1 MWAAVSRSPFLAAGI
16 CPRRIEELEAG
27 KPKLC
32 RKLACVNVLSYH
44 WPTMIRKAPNRNVL
58 VVLAALFIIGSLPA
72 QTVLA
77 ESKAY
82 SKAGEYL
89 LLYFQNKIM
98 KSQEF
103 IDRFGV
109 LDWKDISQEVKDS
122 MDYVRDRESRKP
134 SVTRTNH
141 MFSLGMYWSTK

>member
-1 MWAAVSRSPFLAAGI
+1 MRASPTS
-16 CPRRIEELEAG
+16 
-27 KPKLC
+27 K
-32 RKLACVNVLSYH
+32 
-44 WPTMIRKAPNRNVL
+44 
-58 VVLAALFIIGSLPA
+58 PA

-77 ESKAY
+77 ESNAY

-122 MDYVRDRESRKP
+122 MDYVRDRKAESQVYKDK
-134 SVTRTNH
+134 SYVFIGDVLEYEVIIDVIVLDKITGE
-141 MFSLGMYWSTK
+141 LQKIECEMY